1 LTFDFDFDFGL
12 LHPAAEILRRSRHFL
27 NFSLGAE
34 FVDFPSLLNVAH
46 LYAALVLALVIAAH
60 GDL

>member
-1 LTFDFDFDFGL
+1 LTTLTFDFF
-12 LHPAAEILRRSRHFL
+12 HPAAEIPRSLKTFL

-46 LYAALVLALVIAAH
+46 LYAELVLALVIVAH